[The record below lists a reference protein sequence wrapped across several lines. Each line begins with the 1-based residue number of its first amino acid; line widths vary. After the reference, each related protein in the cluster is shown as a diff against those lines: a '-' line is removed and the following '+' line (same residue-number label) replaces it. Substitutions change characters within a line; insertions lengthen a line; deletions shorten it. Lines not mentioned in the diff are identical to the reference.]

1 MILKNSYLENYR
13 LRINNNIK
21 VIFRPTNPKE
31 RIIQIDILRGFA
43 LFGVLLVNV
52 FGFNSSFFDFSGFY
66 KTFDDP
72 LNSTVFNL
80 VIGFGADKFIFIF
93 SFLFGMGF
101 SIMYLKYHADEEHF
115 SRFYLRRLLVLMMF
129 GMIHIVFF
137 WAGDILFSYSLMGMI
152 LLFSR
157 KLRSGLLLFLSVF
170 IYFFPII
177 YIALESVFPFLPDA
191 LSSITDIT
199 MPKVIDIYSGGSYT
213 EILSLRLHEYF
224 AFRNINLIYY
234 APKILSLFFLGYLF
248 YKHKFLERINS
259 SKYKYFVVFVVLF
272 SIGIVLNLF
281 TDNIVHSLAK
291 TGSNLFYTAIYMGVF
306 EITNIF
312 LGFSYILLILILSQ
326 VSIFKNILDPLKYV
340 GRMALT
346 NYLMQS
352 VIFTIIMYSYGFGK
366 FGSYQPWQLLIFAVV
381 VFVIQI
387 FISKIWLQNFRF
399 GPLEWIWRK
408 LTYLGNSIIDKPIKN
423 N

>member
-1 MILKNSYLENYR
+1 MND
-13 LRINNNIK
+13 
-21 VIFRPTNPKE
+21 IFRPTSPKE
-31 RIIQIDILRGFA
+31 RISQIDILRGFA

-52 FGFNSSFFDFSGFY
+52 FGYNSSFFDFSGFY

-93 SFLFGMGF
+93 SFLFGVGF
-101 SIMYLKYHADEEHF
+101 SIMYLKYCADEKDF
-115 SRFYLRRLLVLMMF
+115 SRLYLRRLLVLMMF
-129 GMIHIVFF
+129 GIIHIVFF
-137 WAGDILFSYSLMGMI
+137 WAGDILFSYSLMGI
-152 LLFSR
+152 VLLFSR

-170 IYFFPII
+170 FYFFPII
-177 YIALESVFPFLPDA
+177 YIALDSILPFLPSA
-191 LSSITDIT
+191 LSSVTGIK
-199 MPKVIDIYSGGSYT
+199 MPEVIDIYSGGSYL
-213 EILSLRLHEYF
+213 EILKLRINEYF

-234 APKILSLFFLGYLF
+234 APKVLSLFFLGYLF
-248 YKHKFLERINS
+248 YKHKFLKRINS
-259 SKYKYFVVFVVLF
+259 SKGKYFVVFVVLF

-281 TDNIVHSLAK
+281 TDNIVNGLANPE
-291 TGSNLFYTAIYMGVF
+291 TNPFYTAIYMGVF

-312 LGFSYILLILILSQ
+312 LGFGYILLILILSQ
-326 VSIFKNILDPLKYV
+326 VSIFKNILNPLKYV

-352 VIFTIIMYSYGFGK
+352 VVFTTIMYSYGFGK
-366 FGSYQPWQLLIFAVV
+366 FGTFQPWQLVIFAVV

-408 LTYLGNSIIDKPIKN
+408 LTYIGR
-423 N
+423 